1 MAQLKFMKKSDLK
14 GNQNF
19 FWLPFWL
26 PIQTTYL
33 C

>member
-19 FWLPFWL
+19 FWLP
-26 PIQTTYL
+26 IQTTYL

>member
-1 MAQLKFMKKSDLK
+1 MSQLRFMKKSDLK
-14 GNQNF
+14 GNQKK

-26 PIQTTYL
+26 PIQTTYI